1 MNQKRTKSIYQF
13 MLVLLIAG
21 FTFTACNNGDKKK
34 EEPAKTDTPAA
45 KPADTAPQPG
55 DTNHAGGGGDTL
67 KQKPTAP
74 AD

>member
-1 MNQKRTKSIYQF
+1 MNLKRTKSIYQF

-21 FTFTACNNGDKKK
+21 FTFAACNNGDKKK
-34 EEPAKTDTPAA
+34 DEPAKTDTPAA
-45 KPADTAPQPG
+45 KPADTAPQAS
-55 DTNHAGGGGDTL
+55 DTPHAEGGDTL